1 MGKIISQK
9 FMNKKIINLKDEE
22 EDDLFTSLKSIS
34 NLLKINNN

>member
-22 EDDLFTSLKSIS
+22 EGDLFTSLKSIS